1 MKKNFP
7 EYLLAVFPL
16 LIVLVGLLMLGRQT
30 LHYTVSSDPEYFYLF
45 SGLNIARFDFLS
57 GDFHHPGIP
66 LQIYSG
72 IVIGIDY
79 LFGGRYPD
87 IITDLIMRPE
97 HYIFAING
105 SLIIITGLVFFFC
118 GMAVYKLTGNLF
130 AAIFLQILPFTNTT
144 SFFQLT
150 FIVPER
156 IILPLFFFIIV
167 LLVWYIHSDLSE
179 KKEKKLIILLAI
191 LITLS
196 FLQKLTMLPMVFLP
210 LFIIKKNKNII
221 LYLASLGISTLVLMV
236 PIITHLQ
243 EMWKFLSEMSTH
255 SGLYGGGK
263 KQFID
268 FGTVI
273 PNLRNLQADHKVM
286 FYSFF
291 LIIIFLPFT
300 FIRRF
305 ASTPKSKKIRNV
317 ILAVTVVELLMMVM
331 LLKHFK
337 SHYATPI
344 IALSLFNYY
353 LIIEFIGESNFF
365 ESKKITSYS
374 YLVLTVFLFFSF
386 YPSTVRSIK
395 VYDEKKEYENQIIK
409 IGEIYKNMPK
419 IIFQR
424 YYGTPFVDFS
434 IFQGIY
440 NSRHYDLYGGRARE
454 LFPKSYFYTAEWGVY
469 DMTYKS
475 HNLTEILAK
484 HKNFILS
491 YYNDDLTTLDSFFK
505 EIKDSNLEEFYDYK
519 TLYFNEISK
528 AVIVQMTKIDNFNP
542 EEQVLSFAW
551 DMESLLES
559 GNREG
564 FWAGKGKLCEDIS
577 LSGKSCQLL
586 DSSAEFGARFTF
598 DSLKDNDI
606 VHATVWRFRNGNQ
619 SGIVFAADSIDKL
632 YTLSSEVVE
641 VTDYWDKIEL
651 NVIIPSGLSNQK
663 FKIYLWKN
671 DKTGPV
677 YFDDLDIHVFHKN
690 QDSIN

>member
-7 EYLLAVFPL
+7 NFLLAVFPI
-16 LIVLVGLLMLGRQT
+16 LIILVGLLMLGRQT

-45 SGLNIARFDFLS
+45 SGLNIARFDFIS

-87 IITDLIMRPE
+87 IITDLILRPE

-105 SLIIITGLVFFFC
+105 SLIIFTGFVFFLC
-118 GMAVYKLTGNLF
+118 GLAVYRLTGNLF
-130 AAIFLQILPFTNTT
+130 AAIFLQILPFTNST

-167 LLVWYIHSDLSE
+167 LLVWYIQRDHSE

-191 LITLS
+191 LITLC
-196 FLQKLTMLPMVFLP
+196 FLQKLTMLPLVLLP
-210 LFIIKKNKNII
+210 FFIIKKKKNIM

-243 EMWKFLSEMSTH
+243 EMWRFLSEMSTH

-268 FGTVI
+268 FATII
-273 PNLRNLQADHKVM
+273 PNLKNIQSDHKVM

-291 LIIIFLPFT
+291 LILIFLPFT
-300 FIRRF
+300 FVKRF
-305 ASTPKSKKIRNV
+305 ATTPKSKKIRNV
-317 ILAVTVVELLMMVM
+317 LVAVTVVELLMMVM

-353 LIIEFIGESNFF
+353 LIIEFIGESNLIKSRKF
-365 ESKKITSYS
+365 SSYT
-374 YLVLTVFLFFSF
+374 YLVLTVFLLFSF
-386 YPSTVRSIK
+386 YPSTVSSINI
-395 VYDEKKEYENQIIK
+395 YNEKKEYENQIIK
-409 IGEIYKNMPK
+409 IGETYKNMPK

-440 NSRHYDLYGGRARE
+440 NSRHYELYGGRAKE
-454 LFPKSYFYTAEWGVY
+454 LFPDSYFYTAEWGVY

-475 HNLTEILAK
+475 HQLTEILRK

-491 YYNDDLTTLDSFFK
+491 FYQDDQATMNAFYK
-505 EIKDSNLEEFYDYK
+505 EIEKAGLDRIYSYK
-519 TLYFNEISK
+519 TLYYNDISK
-528 AVIVQMTKIDNFNP
+528 AVIVQMSKNDTLNQY
-542 EEQVLSFAW
+542 ETVYSFSW
-551 DMESLLES
+551 DMESTPENRS
-559 GNREG
+559 YPEFKVGMGNLIEY
-564 FWAGKGKLCEDIS
+564 IS
-577 LSGKSCQLL
+577 LSGKSSQALSNL
-586 DSSAEFGARFTF
+586 AEFGAKILF
-598 DSLKDNDI
+598 DSLQENDR
-606 VHATVWRFRNGNQ
+606 VRATVWRFRNGNQ
-619 SGIVFAADSIDKL
+619 SGIVIAADSTNKL
-632 YTLSSEVVE
+632 YSLSTSVIEA
-641 VTDYWDKIEL
+641 TDFWDKIEL
-651 NVIIPSGLSNQK
+651 SARIPSGLEHQSIK
-663 FKIYLWKN
+663 LYLWQC
-671 DKTGPV
+671 DKSGPV
-677 YFDDLDIHVFHKN
+677 YFDDFKAEVFREDINLVN
-690 QDSIN
+690 